1 MNIIQTNI
9 KNLLKEASF
18 VAVMLGTRPIEIKV
32 SLPKDLVQQLLE
44 ESSDFY
50 LEATYLSET
59 ELEIDASLSK
69 IVITILS

>member
-1 MNIIQTNI
+1 
-9 KNLLKEASF
+9 
-18 VAVMLGTRPIEIKV
+18 MLGTSPIEIKV

-59 ELEIDASLSK
+59 ELEIDVSLSK
-69 IVITILS
+69 MIITIL

>member
-1 MNIIQTNI
+1 MNITQTNI
-9 KNLLKEASF
+9 KHLLKEASF
-18 VAVMLGTRPIEIKV
+18 VAAMLGTSPIEIKV

-69 IVITILS
+69 IVITIL

>member
-1 MNIIQTNI
+1 MNITQTNI
-9 KNLLKEASF
+9 KYLLKEASF
-18 VAVMLGTRPIEIKV
+18 VAAMLGTSPIEIKV

-59 ELEIDASLSK
+59 ELEIEASLSK
-69 IVITILS
+69 IVITIL